1 MYLSAPRLCSL
12 INDARGLPPL
22 KYKQQTVFHTG
33 GLFDPKLYLMGE
45 SPCNLMGESP
55 CNLMGESPNEREQY
69 VMKIFKYKLNYN
81 HIPQQYVSIELPQG
95 AKVLSI
101 SEDGYIY
108 AMVDPEA
115 STGPVYFYVY
125 WTGVECKDGYYL
137 GSFTSY
143 GLVYHVFMDYNY
155 DWKIQSN
162 STEVTK

>member
-33 GLFDPKLYLMGE
+33 GLFDPKLY
-45 SPCNLMGESP
+45 
-55 CNLMGESPNEREQY
+55 LMGESPNEREQY